1 MTAKHSMTVETC
13 ELIQPLLVLNASA
26 LVLTGEVVLNDG
38 AIRRRAELIYGPDS
52 GLGGSHPR
60 PGGICPPREPA
71 GLITMRVV
79 SDDELRFRV
88 ASGLFSR
95 STRNQISITF
105 ETSTAFSE
113 APGAGT
119 PMDSLQ
125 VRMRHS
131 LT

>member
-26 LVLTGEVVLNDG
+26 RVLTGEVVLNDG

-71 GLITMRVV
+71 GRCAARR
-79 SDDELRFRV
+79 ER
-88 ASGLFSR
+88 
-95 STRNQISITF
+95 
-105 ETSTAFSE
+105 
-113 APGAGT
+113 
-119 PMDSLQ
+119 
-125 VRMRHS
+125 
-131 LT
+131 